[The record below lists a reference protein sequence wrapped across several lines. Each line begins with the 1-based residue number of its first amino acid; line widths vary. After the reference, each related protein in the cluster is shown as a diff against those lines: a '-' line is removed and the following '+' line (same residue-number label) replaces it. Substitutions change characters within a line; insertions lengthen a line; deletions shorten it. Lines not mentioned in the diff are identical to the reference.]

1 MHDLLVSIK
10 LALGNLRSNI
20 GRTILSL
27 LGIVIGVVSV
37 ILVLSLGAGVK
48 EYVVGQIESFGS
60 NIIEIEPK
68 VPKVSKD
75 SSENISGQFGK
86 PLTTFKLEDAEAI
99 AKLPNIGAWYGGV
112 MSQQT
117 VSFRNKNKQSNMMGM
132 TSGVFVADEKSE
144 VISGEPFTE
153 DDDLGLKQVVVLGS
167 GIKNDF
173 FGDVDAIGQSIKIKG
188 QTFEVKGVLKERGSS
203 GFFDYDNTIY
213 LPIKTLQKKLLGINY
228 IQMAIFKIEDMSKLE
243 LTILEATDVMRREH
257 NIKKIEDDDF
267 AVNSIAE
274 LKDILDKVFN
284 VVDYLLL
291 ALTSISLVVGGVGIM
306 NVMYVAVTERTFEIG
321 LRKSIG
327 AKKSDILKQFLF
339 EAIFLT
345 VLGGILGITLG
356 FFLSGTLEHLASNFG
371 YDLKFPVTWKA
382 VLVGFSFSALT
393 GLVFG
398 IYPARKASELSP
410 MEALRKE

>member
-1 MHDLLVSIK
+1 MHELLTSIK

-37 ILVLSLGAGVK
+37 ILVLALGAGVK
-48 EYVVGQIESFGS
+48 GYVIAQIETFGS
-60 NIIEIEPK
+60 NIIQIEPK
-68 VPKVSKD
+68 VPKADKT

-86 PLTTFKLEDAEAI
+86 PLVTFKEEDAQAVGKI
-99 AKLPNIGAWYGGV
+99 SNISIWYGGS

-117 VSFRNKNKQSNMMGM
+117 VSYQNKNKQSNMMGM
-132 TSGVFVADEKSE
+132 TPSVFVADEKSE
-144 VISGEPFTE
+144 VILGEPFTQE
-153 DDDLGLKQVVVLGS
+153 DDSGLKQVVVLGS
-167 GIKNDF
+167 GVKKDF
-173 FGDVDAIGQSIKIKG
+173 FGDTDPIGKTIKIKG
-188 QTFEVKGVLKERGSS
+188 QNFGVKGVLKERGAS

-213 LPIKTLQKKLLGINY
+213 LPIKTLQKKLIGTDY
-228 IQMAIFKIEDMSKLE
+228 IQFAIFKIKDMSKLE
-243 LTILEATDVMRREH
+243 LTILEATDTMRREH
-257 NIKKIEDDDF
+257 KIKKPEDDDF

-274 LKDILDKVFN
+274 IKDILDKVFN

-306 NVMYVAVTERTFEIG
+306 NVMYVAVAERTSEIG

-345 VLGGILGITLG
+345 VLGGIIGVAVG
-356 FFLSGTLEHLASNFG
+356 FFLSGTLQHLAANFG
-371 YDLKFPVTWKA
+371 YNLKFPVTMKA
-382 VLVGFSFSALT
+382 IIIGFGFSAIT

-398 IYPARKASELSP
+398 LYPAKRASELSP
-410 MEALRKE
+410 MEALRRE

>member
-1 MHDLLVSIK
+1 MHGLIVSIK
-10 LALGNLRSNI
+10 LALGNLRSNV
-20 GRTILSL
+20 GRTLLSL

-60 NIIEIEPK
+60 NIIQIEPK
-68 VPKVSKD
+68 VPKVDKM
-75 SSENISGQFGK
+75 SSQNASGQFGK
-86 PLTTFKLEDAEAI
+86 QLTTLKLDDAKAV
-99 AKLPNIGAWYGGV
+99 AKLLNISNWYGGV

-117 VSFRNKNKQSNMMGM
+117 VSYRSKNKQANMMGM
-132 TSGVFVADEKSE
+132 TASVFVADEKGK
-144 VISGEPFTE
+144 VIAGEPFTE
-153 DDDLGLKQVVVLGS
+153 GDDSGLKQVAVLGS
-167 GIKNDF
+167 GVKKDF
-173 FGDVDAIGQSIKIKG
+173 FGDTEAVGQNVKIKG
-188 QTFEVKGVLKERGSS
+188 QTFQIKGVLKERGSS
-203 GFFDYDNTIY
+203 GVFDYDNTIY
-213 LPIKTLQKKLLGINY
+213 LPIKTLQKKLLGTDH
-228 IQMAIFKIEDMSKLE
+228 IQFAVFNIKDMNKLE

-257 NIKKIEDDDF
+257 NIKKEEDDDF

-327 AKKSDILKQFLF
+327 AQKSDILKQFLF

-345 VLGGILGITLG
+345 VLGGIIGVILGLI
-356 FFLSGTLEHLASNFG
+356 LSGTLEHLATNFG
-371 YDLKFPVTWKA
+371 YDLKFPVTFKA
-382 VLVGFSFSALT
+382 VLIGFSFSALT

-398 IYPARKASELSP
+398 IYPAKKASQLSP

>member
-1 MHDLLVSIK
+1 MHELLVSIR

-60 NIIEIEPK
+60 DIIQIEPK
-68 VPKVSKD
+68 VPKVDKTSQ
-75 SSENISGQFGK
+75 ENVSGQFGK
-86 PLTTFKLEDAEAI
+86 QLTTLKIEDAEAV
-99 AKLPNIGAWYGGV
+99 AKLSNISDWYGGV
-112 MSQQT
+112 FGQQI
-117 VSFRNKNKQSNMMGM
+117 VSFQNKNKQASIMGM
-132 TSGVFVADEKSE
+132 TSGVFRADEKTE
-144 VISGEPFTE
+144 VVLGEPFTE
-153 DDDLGLKQVVVLGS
+153 EDDLGLKQVAVLGS
-167 GIKNDF
+167 GIKKDF
-173 FGDVDAIGQSIKIKG
+173 FGDTDPIGQNIKIKG
-188 QTFEVKGVLKERGSS
+188 QTFRVKGILKERGSA
-203 GFFDYDNTIY
+203 GIFDYDNTIY
-213 LPIKTLQKKLLGINY
+213 LPVKTLQKKLLGTDH
-228 IQMAIFKIEDMSKLE
+228 IQFAIFKIKDMSKLE
-243 LTILEATDVMRREH
+243 LTILEATDVMRSEH
-257 NIKKIEDDDF
+257 SIKKIEDDNF

-274 LKDILDKVFN
+274 VKDILDKVFN

-306 NVMYVAVTERTFEIG
+306 NVMYVAVVERTAEIG

-345 VLGGILGITLG
+345 VLGGILGVAIG
-356 FFLSGTLEHLASNFG
+356 FFLSGALEQLASNFG
-371 YDLKFPVTWKA
+371 YNLKFPVTLKA
-382 VLVGFSFSALT
+382 VSIGFGFSAIT

-398 IYPARKASELSP
+398 LYPARRASQLSP

>member
-1 MHDLLVSIK
+1 MYIAIK
-10 LALGNLRSNI
+10 LALGNLRSNV

-60 NIIEIEPK
+60 NIIQIEPK
-68 VPKVSKD
+68 VPKVNKM
-75 SSENISGQFGK
+75 SSQNVSGQFGK
-86 PLTTFKLEDAEAI
+86 QLTTLKLDDAKAV
-99 AKLPNIGAWYGGV
+99 AKISNIETWYGGI
-112 MSQQT
+112 MSQQ
-117 VSFRNKNKQSNMMGM
+117 VASYQNKNKQSNIMGM
-132 TSGVFVADEKSE
+132 TADIFKVDEKTE
-144 VISGEPFTE
+144 VVLGEPFSE
-153 DDDLGLKQVVVLGS
+153 EDDLGLKQVAVLGS
-167 GIKNDF
+167 GIKKDF
-173 FGDVDAIGQSIKIKG
+173 FGDADVIGQVIKIKG
-188 QTFEVKGVLKERGSS
+188 QTFRVKGILKERGSS
-203 GFFDYDNTIY
+203 GVFDYDNTIY
-213 LPIKTLQKKLLGINY
+213 LPIKTLQKKLLGVDH
-228 IQMAIFKIEDMSKLE
+228 IQFAVFNIKDMSKLE
-243 LTILEATDVMRREH
+243 MTILQAADVMRDRH
-257 NIKKIEDDDF
+257 NIKKEEDYDF

-274 LKDILDKVFN
+274 VKDILDKVFN

-306 NVMYVAVTERTFEIG
+306 NVMYVAVVERTFEIG

-327 AKKSDILKQFLF
+327 AQKSDILKQFLF

-345 VLGGILGITLG
+345 VLGGIIGVILG
-356 FFLSGTLEHLASNFG
+356 FFLSGILEHLASGFG
-371 YDLKFPVTWKA
+371 YNLKFPVSWKA

-398 IYPARKASELSP
+398 IYPARKASQMSP